1 MQFVTVFFPL
11 WEAYEV
17 RYRRKVTLSALEEWE
32 KSREKNGSL
41 SSDSLKQTSS
51 FGNVEKQEK
60 RDMYGMNALDRTLSQ
75 DSTALLE
82 FAATKEFTGENII
95 FLNQV
100 RDWKRLWEE
109 AAAATG
115 ALSIE
120 ARATLYVKAAELF
133 FNNVCLLTA
142 QFPVNIE
149 SKVYVNL
156 EQLFKQEAPISVQK
170 SIVTPF
176 DDDFGRIG
184 HGPGRTDV
192 EAVPAMT
199 PPIIGTT
206 IPRDFDESVFDS
218 AEASVKYMVLTNTWS
233 RCVLTFLSRP
243 PTRPAPLF
251 ETGLTDADV
260 EQTLRYVDA
269 CESNSVRTSSTHASS
284 RSSRSSRVS
293 SFFRRRT

>member
-17 RYRRKVTLSALEEWE
+17 RYRRKVTLSALDEWE

-60 RDMYGMNALDRTLSQ
+60 RDMYGMNALERTLSQ

-115 ALSIE
+115 ALSDD
-120 ARATLYVKAAELF
+120 ARTMLYVKAAELF

-156 EQLFKQEAPISVQK
+156 EKLFKQEAPISAQK
-170 SIVTPF
+170 SVVAPF
-176 DDDFGRIG
+176 DDDIGRVG

-199 PPIIGTT
+199 PPIIGDT
-206 IPRDFDESVFDS
+206 IPRDFDETVFDG

-233 RCVLTFLSRP
+233 RCVPTLFAGRRHGLLS
-243 PTRPAPLF
+243 LS
-251 ETGLTDADV
+251 ETGSRLT
-260 EQTLRYVDA
+260 
-269 CESNSVRTSSTHASS
+269 
-284 RSSRSSRVS
+284 
-293 SFFRRRT
+293 